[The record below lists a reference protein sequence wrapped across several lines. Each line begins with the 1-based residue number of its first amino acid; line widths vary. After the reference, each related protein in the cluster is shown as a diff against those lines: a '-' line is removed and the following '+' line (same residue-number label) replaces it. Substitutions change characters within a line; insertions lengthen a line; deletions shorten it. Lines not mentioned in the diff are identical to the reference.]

1 MFYNDFGSFKTR
13 AFQLADLVNSSF
25 ITDDELNNIANDVWR
40 QVYSDLIFIGD
51 KFFLKTQNITS
62 KETRLNNLDNDET
75 FFSLE
80 GIYGVGNDIV
90 TPFMRRSGTQKLSGN
105 LYDIIGKSLYVY
117 NTENFDYIEMRY
129 FPTPERLFEDNTE
142 LHSSLSDASPMTDM
156 PNNIFTQYLC
166 YKVAIQLKVK
176 QGADATGLSA
186 LANDMWET
194 YLQTL
199 NRDNF
204 GMVRIQNVY
213 NNRGWR

>member
-25 ITDDELNNIANDVWR
+25 IDNDELNNIANDVWR

-51 KFFLKTQNITS
+51 KFFLKTQNIKS
-62 KETRLNNLDNDET
+62 KETRLDNLDNDET

-80 GIYGVGNDIV
+80 GIYGVRNDIV

-105 LYDIIGKSLYVY
+105 LYDIIGMSLYVY
-117 NTENFDYIEMRY
+117 NTENFDYIVMRY
-129 FPTPERLFEDNTE
+129 FPMPDDLFVTNEQ
-142 LHSSLSDASPMTDM
+142 SPTIVTGSVMTDM

>member
-1 MFYNDFGSFKTR
+1 MFYNSFGKFKTR

-25 ITDDELNNIANDVWR
+25 ITDNELNNIANDVWR

-51 KFFLKTQNITS
+51 KFFLETKNITS
-62 KETRLNNLDNDET
+62 KETRLDALVSEKA

-80 GIYGVGNDIV
+80 GIYGIRNDIV

-105 LYDIIGKSLYVY
+105 LYDIIGTSLYVY

-129 FPTPERLFEDNTE
+129 FPIPQELFVPNKQTSIISDNSE
-142 LHSSLSDASPMTDM
+142 MTNM

-176 QGADATGLSA
+176 QGADATGLTA
-186 LANDMWET
+186 LANEMWET

-204 GMVRIQNVY
+204 GMVRVQNVY

>member
-1 MFYNDFGSFKTR
+1 MYYNTFEEFRNR
-13 AFQLADLVNSSF
+13 AFQLADLTNSSF
-25 ITDDELNNIANDVWR
+25 ISDEELNNIANDVWR

-51 KFFLKTQNITS
+51 KYFLKEQEVSSNVVY
-62 KETRLNNLDNDET
+62 LDDLDED

-80 GIYGVGNDIV
+80 GIYGITHKSVV
-90 TPFMRRSGTQKLSGN
+90 PFLRRSGTQKLSGN
-105 LYDIIGKSLYVY
+105 LYEIIHNELRLYNNEHFGSIV
-117 NTENFDYIEMRY
+117 MRY
-129 FPTPERLFEDNTE
+129 YPVPSELFESEEQNAGIVTPTSQMTE
-142 LHSSLSDASPMTDM
+142 M

-186 LANDMWET
+186 LANEMWET

-199 NRDNF
+199 NRYNF

>member
-1 MFYNDFGSFKTR
+1 M
-13 AFQLADLVNSSF
+13 
-25 ITDDELNNIANDVWR
+25 
-40 QVYSDLIFIGD
+40 
-51 KFFLKTQNITS
+51 
-62 KETRLNNLDNDET
+62 DNHET

-80 GIYGVGNDIV
+80 GIYGVRNDIV

-105 LYDIIGKSLYVY
+105 LYDIIGMSLYVY

-129 FPTPERLFEDNTE
+129 FPMPKELFVP
-142 LHSSLSDASPMTDM
+142 DAQSQTVVTGSVMTDM

>member
-25 ITDDELNNIANDVWR
+25 IDDVELNNIANDVWR

-80 GIYGVGNDIV
+80 GIYGVRNDIV

-105 LYDIIGKSLYVY
+105 LYDIIGMSLYVY
-117 NTENFDYIEMRY
+117 NTENFDYIVMRY
-129 FPTPERLFEDNTE
+129 FPMPDDLFVP
-142 LHSSLSDASPMTDM
+142 DAQSQTVVTGSVMTDM

>member
-1 MFYNDFGSFKTR
+1 MFYNDFGSFRTR

-51 KFFLKTQNITS
+51 KYFLKTQNITS
-62 KETRLNNLDNDET
+62 KETRLDSLNNDEK

-80 GIYGVGNDIV
+80 GIYGVRNDIV

-105 LYDIIGKSLYVY
+105 LYDIIGMTLYVY

-129 FPTPERLFEDNTE
+129 FPMPEELFVPEQSQTIVTG
-142 LHSSLSDASPMTDM
+142 SGMTDM

>member
-62 KETRLNNLDNDET
+62 KETRLDNLDNHET

-80 GIYGVGNDIV
+80 GIYGVRNDIV

-105 LYDIIGKSLYVY
+105 LYDIIGMSLYVY

-129 FPTPERLFEDNTE
+129 FPMPKELFVP
-142 LHSSLSDASPMTDM
+142 DAQSQTVVTGSVMTDM

>member
-25 ITDDELNNIANDVWR
+25 IDNVELNNIANDVWR

-51 KFFLKTQNITS
+51 KFFLKTQNIKS

-80 GIYGVGNDIV
+80 GIYGVRNDIV

-105 LYDIIGKSLYVY
+105 LYDIIGMSLYVY

-129 FPTPERLFEDNTE
+129 FPMPEKLFVPDE
-142 LHSSLSDASPMTDM
+142 HSKTVVTGSVMTDM